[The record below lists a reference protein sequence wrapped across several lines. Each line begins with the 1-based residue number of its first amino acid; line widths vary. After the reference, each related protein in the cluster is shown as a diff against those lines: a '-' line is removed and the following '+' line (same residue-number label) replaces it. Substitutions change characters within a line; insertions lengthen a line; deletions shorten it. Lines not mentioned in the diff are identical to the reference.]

1 MPIVSFAV
9 RRSRSLSR
17 LLAAISALLL
27 ILSPLP
33 ISAAPD
39 DSAPDQAMSTISADA
54 IRADMRFLADD
65 ALEGRGTATR
75 GHELAA
81 KYMATRFEGMGLQPA
96 GDNNTYFQSV
106 PVRSLRTD
114 VAKSS
119 FAVTRKGSPLSLSSH
134 VDFIIEPDPVRPEVS
149 VDAPVVFAGFG
160 VTAPDQQYDD
170 YKSLDVKGKIV
181 ALAQGAPNFPSSIK
195 AHYSA
200 AEVKAKTAAD
210 HGAVGVIALDD
221 PVSEAIYP
229 FSKFVRDLTNPEFRW
244 LDKDGHPNDYFA
256 QIRAVAYLSI
266 PATRQLFEG
275 SGHSA
280 DGIFKGAKEGKL
292 STFPLPVTAN
302 IHTVT
307 ESKDLRSPN
316 VVAKLEGSDPIL
328 KGEYL
333 VYTAHLDHLGI
344 GEPLNGDAIYNGA
357 LDNASGS
364 ATILEVAQAFA
375 HMNPRPRRSI
385 LFVSVTG
392 EEAGELGSEYFAHFP
407 TVAKHS
413 IVADINIDEV
423 FMLYPLTDVIAFG
436 AEHTSLENVIQR
448 AAKRMGIV
456 ESPDPMPEQTVFI
469 RSDQYSFVKQGIPAV
484 MPSPGFKSSDGSKK
498 AWDIAMKWMDDT
510 YHEPNDDMN
519 QPNLDFAAAANFA
532 RFTFLCGYYVTQD
545 TPRPTW
551 NIGDFFG
558 DQYAHLAR

>member
-1 MPIVSFAV
+1 MPPSRRTSPLAKAFAII
-9 RRSRSLSR
+9 
-17 LLAAISALLL
+17 AAALL
-27 ILSPLP
+27 IGAPLP
-33 ISAAPD
+33 TTATPPD
-39 DSAPDQAMSTISADA
+39 DRADQAMSSITAAA
-54 IRADMRFLADD
+54 IRGDMRFLADD

-96 GDNNTYFQSV
+96 GDNNSYFQSV

-114 VAKSS
+114 VNKSS
-119 FAVTRKGSPLSLSSH
+119 LAITKNGSPLSLTSH
-134 VDFIIEPDPVRPEVS
+134 TDFIIEPDPARPDVS
-149 VDAPVVFAGFG
+149 IDAPVVFAGFG
-160 VTAPDQQYDD
+160 ITAPDQQYDD

-200 AEVKAKTAAD
+200 GEVKARIAAD
-210 HGAVGVIALDD
+210 HGAVGVIAIED

-229 FSKFVRDLTNPEFRW
+229 FAKFVRDLANPEFRW
-244 LDKDGHPNDYFA
+244 LDKEGHPNDYLP
-256 QIRAVAYLSI
+256 QIKAAVFLSI

-275 SGHSA
+275 SGHTA
-280 DGIFKGAKEGKL
+280 DEIFKGAKDGKL
-292 STFPLPVTAN
+292 SVFPLPVTAKV
-302 IHTVT
+302 HVVT
-307 ESKDLRSPN
+307 EFKDLHSPN

-344 GEPLNGDAIYNGA
+344 GEPKNGDAIYNGA

-375 HMNPRPRRSI
+375 RMNPRPRRSI
-385 LFVSVTG
+385 LFLSVTG
-392 EEAGELGSEYFAHFP
+392 EEAGELGSEYFAHYP

-423 FMLYPLTDVIAFG
+423 FMLYPLADVIAFG
-436 AEHTSLENVIQR
+436 AEHSSLDSVIQR

-456 ESPDPMPEQTVFI
+456 ESPDPMPEQDVFI

-484 MPSPGFKSSDGSKK
+484 MPSPGFKSSDGSKH
-498 AWDIAMKWMDDT
+498 AWDLASKWMDDT

-519 QPNLDFAAAANFA
+519 QPNLDFDAAAKFA
-532 RFTFLCGYYVTQD
+532 QFTFLCGYYVAQD
-545 TPRPTW
+545 PQRPTW
-551 NIGDFFG
+551 NKPDFFG